1 MALFT
6 VKRLGISL
14 ANLISKFKE
23 LNVVHIQKR
32 NLNLH
37 EHHSF
42 KMLDQAGIPVPK
54 FAVANT
60 KSDAGTKAKKLNTND
75 LVIKAQVLSGGR
87 GKGTFKGG
95 LKGGVRLVNS
105 PEEAE
110 RIAGQMIGDFL
121 VTVQTGS
128 KGILCNNVMI
138 TERKYLAKEYYLA
151 ITMERKFGG
160 PVVICSSQG
169 GVDIETLS
177 KTSPDAISYVPV
189 DIVEGMTQKVGEAVA
204 EKMGLTKQK
213 AAVSDIVQKLYNIF
227 IQKDAVLIEINPFG
241 VDRDGKL
248 WCIDAKLKFDEY
260 AEFRQ
265 KTLHSLRDFSQEDQ
279 REIQAA
285 KFGLTFIAMEGT
297 IGCLV
302 NGAGLAMATMD
313 IIKHHG
319 GVPANFLDV
328 GGGANVNQVKEA
340 FKIITTDPSVMA
352 VFVNI
357 FGGIMRCDIIAEG
370 IIAAVEELNLNVPIV
385 CRLQG
390 TNVDEARVL
399 LGTSKVKILPVPDL
413 EEASRLA
420 VKLSQIMTF
429 ASSSKIQVT
438 FEMPL

>member
-14 ANLISKFKE
+14 TNLISKFKE
-23 LNVVHIQKR
+23 INVAHVQKR

-42 KMLDQAGIPVPK
+42 KLLHEAGVPVPK
-54 FAVANT
+54 FAVSSSKTDVA
-60 KSDAGTKAKKLNTND
+60 AKAKKLNTND
-75 LVIKAQVLSGGR
+75 LVVKAQVLSGGR
-87 GKGTFKGG
+87 GKGSFKGG
-95 LKGGVRLVNS
+95 LKGGVKLVNS

-110 RIAGQMIGDFL
+110 KVAGQMIGDYL
-121 VTVQTGS
+121 VTVQTGA

-138 TERKYLAKEYYLA
+138 TERKHLAKEYYLA

-169 GVDIETLS
+169 GMDIETLS

-189 DIVEGMTQKVGEAVA
+189 DIVEGLTQKVGESVA
-204 EKMGLTKQK
+204 DKMGLSKQK
-213 AAVSDIVQKLYNIF
+213 AQVSEIVQKLYKLF
-227 IQKDAVLIEINPFG
+227 IQKDAVLMEINPFG
-241 VDRDGKL
+241 IDKEGKF

-260 AEFRQ
+260 ADFRQ
-265 KTLHSLRDFSQEDQ
+265 KPLHALRDFSQEDP

-285 KFGLTFIAMEGT
+285 KFGLTFIAMEGS

-319 GVPANFLDV
+319 GIPANFLDV

-340 FKIITTDPSVMA
+340 FKIITTDPNVMA
-352 VFVNI
+352 IFVNI

-370 IIAAVEELNLNVPIV
+370 IILAVQELNLNVPIV

-420 VKLSQIMTF
+420 VKLSKIMTV
-429 ASSSKIQVT
+429 ASSSNIHVT